1 MQGEDTP
8 YNLCFVGLLFFFLGN
23 DLRERMGWVG
33 LEAVAKQTVW
43 HCGGTSGLCLGMQA
57 QMEFS
62 VVTD

>member
-1 MQGEDTP
+1 
-8 YNLCFVGLLFFFLGN
+8 
-23 DLRERMGWVG
+23 MGWVG